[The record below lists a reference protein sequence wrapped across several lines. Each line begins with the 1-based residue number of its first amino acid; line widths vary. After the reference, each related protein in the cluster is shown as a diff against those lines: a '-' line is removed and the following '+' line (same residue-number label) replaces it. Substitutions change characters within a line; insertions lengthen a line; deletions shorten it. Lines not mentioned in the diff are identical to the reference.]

1 MIRLN
6 TGQSTRYRVCW
17 VRSLLKRM
25 WADIWILNTILFTS
39 CTILFIGRV
48 ADKAW
53 LWATLAGATIAVLV
67 WQGVLGWRSSAKRG
81 ETSRRAEDSPEA
93 T

>member
-1 MIRLN
+1 
-6 TGQSTRYRVCW
+6 
-17 VRSLLKRM
+17 
-25 WADIWILNTILFTS
+25 DIWILNTILFTS